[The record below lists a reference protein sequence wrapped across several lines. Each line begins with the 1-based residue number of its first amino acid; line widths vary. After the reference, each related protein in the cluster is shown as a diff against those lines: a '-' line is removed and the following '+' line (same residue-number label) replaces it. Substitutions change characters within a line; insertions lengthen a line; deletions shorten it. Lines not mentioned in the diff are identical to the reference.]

1 LVVVSQPKLNGE
13 MGTVERKIF
22 MELHIVTKM
31 EIIQ

>member
-1 LVVVSQPKLNGE
+1 

-22 MELHIVTKM
+22 MEFHIVTEM